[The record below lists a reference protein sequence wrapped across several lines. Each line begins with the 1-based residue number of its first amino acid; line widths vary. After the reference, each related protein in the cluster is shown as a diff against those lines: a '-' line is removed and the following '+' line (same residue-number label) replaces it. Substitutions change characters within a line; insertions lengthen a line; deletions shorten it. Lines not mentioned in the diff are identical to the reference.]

1 MEKNEILKVLH
12 SYDDMVAKRPH
23 LSYPVASVK
32 ALMAE
37 VEKPIKVFNVIQ
49 QSNCDGEI
57 IVNVTPCASFNA
69 AKAIMD
75 EEIRTLLTEESSK
88 YFGLDLDEA
97 EKRTNDEDDWDNDF
111 NVERTEDHIYITCN
125 VDDFYEYIDIEEKV
139 LQTIN
144 C

>member
-1 MEKNEILKVLH
+1 MEVKDILKVLH

-23 LSYPVASVK
+23 LSYPAASVK
-32 ALMAE
+32 ALMEA
-37 VEKPIKVFNVIQ
+37 VEKPIMVFNVIQ
-49 QSNCDGEI
+49 ESNVDGEI
-57 IVNVTPCASFNA
+57 LVNVTPCASFNA
-69 AKAIMD
+69 AKAVMD
-75 EEIRTLLTEESSK
+75 EEIRTPLTDEHSK
-88 YFGLDLDEA
+88 YYGLNLDEM

-125 VDDFYEYIDIEEKV
+125 VDDYHEYIEIEEKV